1 MKNFFDTDNFLWR
14 WFGKLGSFLGL
25 SLLWLLCCLPVLTSI
40 PGSIALYDS
49 VAHCVRGNEDHAFR
63 HFFRT
68 LKKELLRG
76 IGLSLLWGLF
86 GFILFYGYSI
96 LYQVGKESQ
105 IASIY
110 SLVYLGS
117 MLIPMGILAW
127 LIPIESRFSH
137 SFVSLHKTAATFALA
152 HLPTTAAILG
162 IGLVSIVLILFL
174 PILLLLMP
182 AIAVTIQCWL
192 IEKVFKKYMPEEQEG
207 E

>member
-1 MKNFFDTDNFLWR
+1 MKNFFDTENFLWR

-25 SLLWLLCCLPVLTSI
+25 SLLWMLCCLPIITSI
-40 PGSIALYDS
+40 PSCIALYDS
-49 VAHCVRGNEDHAFR
+49 VAHCVRGNEDHAFL
-63 HFFRT
+63 HFLRT

-76 IGLSLLWGLF
+76 IGLSLLWGVF

-127 LIPIESRFSH
+127 LIPIESRFTH
-137 SFVSLHKTAATFALA
+137 GFVDLHKTAAAFALA

-162 IGLVSIVLILFL
+162 ILIVSMVLILFVPVL
-174 PILLLLMP
+174 AIITP
-182 AIAVTIQCWL
+182 AITVTVQSWL
-192 IEKVFKKYMPEEQEG
+192 IEKVFKKYMPEEDEA
-207 E
+207 

>member
-1 MKNFFDTDNFLWR
+1 MKNFFNTDGFLWR
-14 WFGKLGSFLGL
+14 WFSKIGSFFGL
-25 SLLWLLCCLPVLTSI
+25 SLLWMLCCVPVITSI
-40 PGSIALYDS
+40 PACIALYDS
-49 VAHCVRGNEDHAFR
+49 VAHCVRGDEEHAFR

-76 IGLSLLWGLF
+76 LGLSLLWGVL

-117 MLIPMGILAW
+117 MLIPLGILAW
-127 LIPIESRFSH
+127 LIPVESRFSH
-137 SFVSLHKTAATFALA
+137 SFISLHKTAATFALA

-162 IGLVSIVLILFL
+162 ILAVSIVLT
-174 PILLLLMP
+174 LLVPVLLMLMP
-182 AIAVTIQCWL
+182 AITVTIQCWL
-192 IEKVFKKYMPEEQEG
+192 IEKVFKKYMPEEDAE
-207 E
+207 